1 MPCIAQ
7 VPQLPQLS
15 SKKKKSCHW
24 DIVQDRMNWC
34 WRWICDRQSGG
45 NQESPIELQNNICW
59 VSLWSWPHQKGISN
73 GGIKDK
79 SSVGWDRGTAIGID
93 GGGIWL
99 NSRGQ
104 VEPLLVIAKVWN
116 TIIPPLY
123 FSRQTQT
130 IRCHP
135 NFIERAG
142 WLLQSWNHFHFSFLY
157 INIVS
162 CFLKH

>member
-1 MPCIAQ
+1 MIWRWFVLNQYQQKFFISMPCIAQ
-7 VPQLPQLS
+7 VSQLPQLS

-93 GGGIWL
+93 GGGIRP

-104 VEPLLVIAKVWN
+104 VEPLLFIAIVWN
-116 TIIPPLY
+116 TY
-123 FSRQTQT
+123 YYSA
-130 IRCHP
+130 
-135 NFIERAG
+135 FILFQADSE
-142 WLLQSWNHFHFSFLY
+142 N
-157 INIVS
+157 
-162 CFLKH
+162 